1 MGKILT
7 EISEGELLDKI
18 SILEIKLEEIKNKE
32 LHKEVKKEYE
42 ILLKIKDQN
51 INNNKLI
58 TELYKKLKDVNKE
71 IWNIENVKR
80 DFEKN
85 KKFGEEFIEI
95 SRKEYISNDKRA
107 KIKSEINRILDSNIK
122 EVKQHILRFVE
133 IQILSKFCL
142 FKNSICLPHLLKPI
156 KIIS

>member
-1 MGKILT
+1 MNLGGYVDHSNKKKTFHSHYIGCKILT

-58 TELYKKLKDVNKE
+58 TVLYEKLKDVNKQ

-107 KIKSEINRILDSNIK
+107 KIKSEINSILDSNIK
-122 EVKQHILRFVE
+122 EVMQHIL
-133 IQILSKFCL
+133 K
-142 FKNSICLPHLLKPI
+142 
-156 KIIS
+156 

>member
-122 EVKQHILRFVE
+122 EVKQHIL
-133 IQILSKFCL
+133 K
-142 FKNSICLPHLLKPI
+142 
-156 KIIS
+156 